1 MVRILDGTH
10 PDGWEMPKAEIKN
23 VDLKPLTVRQM
34 TDEER
39 NKYGDPVPR
48 TSKARFKTIHD
59 METYC
64 EAVPEIDPVMERQKA
79 IYNAYRDLREK
90 HEFTN
95 ADAAAVMGVK
105 AHFFSSINNRLYKRR
120 QEIVETVW
128 RFVSDEDK
136 ISAADR
142 RHAERLKGF
151 KFGRKRKNG

>member
-10 PDGWEMPKAEIKN
+10 PDGWEMPRAEIKD
-23 VDLKPLTVRQM
+23 VHLREMTVRQM
-34 TDEER
+34 TEEER
-39 NKYGDPVPR
+39 KKYGDPVPR
-48 TSKARFKTIHD
+48 PRKAMFKTIHD

-64 EAVPEIDPVMERQKA
+64 EAVPEINPEMARQKA

-105 AHFFSSINNRLYKRR
+105 AHFFSSVNNRLYKRR
-120 QEIVETVW
+120 KEIVETVW

-142 RHAERLKGF
+142 RHAERSKGF
-151 KFGRKRKNG
+151 ECGRKWQ